1 MSYLTSSPVGSRAG
15 TNRYTISPAYIIK
28 NEASVGAGVRIK
40 VNSEL
45 LKIRLGFPAIISLD
59 GSESFNRPGVYTIRR
74 SVETV
79 HIRLGSSDGGAAI
92 ADAKFKIG
100 TCMIETCMVDIPTP
114 EINPD
119 LLPAATFA
127 YKSGGPF
134 AAGLTTGTAFI
145 QNTDWVPMNSLHI
158 SNDLSLPH
166 MIFVKYIS
174 TWREATGGAP
184 PTAAQFI
191 WKLTLYKSDDA
202 AQEVDY
208 MLWQGSGNA
217 FGITWPVKDLC
228 IPVRSLWQQ
237 YANEN
242 INTRWVW
249 NFSAAVLNDAIT
261 ALIGAT
267 YLK

>member
-1 MSYLTSSPVGSRAG
+1 MGYLTGSPVGSRAG

-28 NEASVGAGVRIK
+28 NEPAVGAGVRIK

-59 GSESFNRPGVYTIRR
+59 GSDSFNRPGVYVIKR

-79 HIRLGSSDGGAAI
+79 HIRLGSNDGGAAI
-92 ADAKFKIG
+92 ADAKFKVG

-119 LLPAATFA
+119 LLPSATFA
-127 YKSGGPF
+127 YTSLSFG
-134 AAGLTTGTAFI
+134 AGVTTGAAFI
-145 QNTDWVPMNSLHI
+145 LNSAWVPMNSTFI
-158 SNDLSLPH
+158 NNDQSLPH

-174 TWREATGGAP
+174 TWRESAAAAP
-184 PTAAQFI
+184 PGPAQFI
-191 WKLTLYKSDDA
+191 WKLTLYKSDDG

-208 MLWQGSGNA
+208 MLWQGSGSS

-228 IPVRSLWQQ
+228 IPVRSLWQP
-237 YANEN
+237 YAAEN

-249 NFSAAVLNDAIT
+249 NISAAVLNDAAT